1 MDSLD
6 SIKNFVDENRL
17 ALLYFGT
24 ETCSVCHGLEP
35 QVKRLIE
42 EYPKVKEKFIW
53 VNDVNEVRGQFQLFT
68 FPVLIMY
75 VDGKE
80 VFRMARFIPIVELR
94 EKLNR
99 IVEFID

>member
-35 QVKRLIE
+35 QVKRLLE
-42 EYPKVKEKFIW
+42 EYPKVKEKFIC
-53 VNDVNEVRGQFQLFT
+53 VNDVN
-68 FPVLIMY
+68 
-75 VDGKE
+75 
-80 VFRMARFIPIVELR
+80 
-94 EKLNR
+94 
-99 IVEFID
+99 